1 MLCLL
6 LGSDTSCCD
15 SLRPRLPRISWGC
28 CSLLQHALCRA
39 MLHTSPRR
47 EEKLD
52 AATGTTTQ
60 AGYQKVGSVDPW
72 VSDCLSRRCPYQLP
86 LRQNA
91 LGLDEASYSPR
102 GDRRRWP
109 LVQPPATRTGA
120 RDRER
125 AAGTRRGDRRSACS
139 RAKRCKRASIRSE
152 TCCSPRMGRYASL
165 KRVPNLSSHAF
176 CACVATS
183 EHIMGAVEAD
193 RPASVRRSGEELA

>member
-6 LGSDTSCCD
+6 LDSDTSCCD

-28 CSLLQHALCRA
+28 CSLLQLALGRA
-39 MLHTSPRR
+39 MLHLTSPRR

-60 AGYQKVGSVDPW
+60 AAYQKAGSVDPW
-72 VSDCLSRRCPYQLP
+72 VSGCLSRRP

-91 LGLDEASYSPR
+91 LGLDEASHSPR

-120 RDRER
+120 R
-125 AAGTRRGDRRSACS
+125 
-139 RAKRCKRASIRSE
+139 
-152 TCCSPRMGRYASL
+152 
-165 KRVPNLSSHAF
+165 
-176 CACVATS
+176 
-183 EHIMGAVEAD
+183 
-193 RPASVRRSGEELA
+193 

>member
-28 CSLLQHALCRA
+28 CSLLQHALGRA
-39 MLHTSPRR
+39 MLHTSPPY
-47 EEKLD
+47 EEKYG
-52 AATGTTTQ
+52 ATGTTTQ
-60 AGYQKVGSVDPW
+60 AAYQKAGSVGSW
-72 VSDCLSRRCPYQLP
+72 VSGCLSRRCPYQLP

-91 LGLDEASYSPR
+91 LGLDEASHSPR

-125 AAGTRRGDRRSACS
+125 ATGTRRGDRRSACS

-152 TCCSPRMGRYASL
+152 TCCSPRMGRCASL
-165 KRVPNLSSHAF
+165 KRVPNL
-176 CACVATS
+176 
-183 EHIMGAVEAD
+183 
-193 RPASVRRSGEELA
+193 RSMRFVLS